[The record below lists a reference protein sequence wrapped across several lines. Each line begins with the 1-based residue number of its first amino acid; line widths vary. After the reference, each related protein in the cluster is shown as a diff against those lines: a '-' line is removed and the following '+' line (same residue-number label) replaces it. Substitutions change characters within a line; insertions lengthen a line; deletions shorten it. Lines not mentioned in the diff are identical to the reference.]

1 MHLLNLASCLL
12 LSLSGEDPLLFGT
25 VMLRETETIFFVY
38 SSESRSVN
46 WCQIN
51 KLINSRGHPA
61 DEMEYNIYFGGRQLV
76 GRVVAACKKVSGFI
90 LARDQTL
97 NNGINFDLS
106 SGTFKL
112 GSPATN
118 IITRP
123 GPFLPRFTS

>member
-1 MHLLNLASCLL
+1 MQCMDVAAHASPKPCFL
-12 LSLSGEDPLLFGT
+12 LSLSLYLSLSPEEDSL
-25 VMLRETETIFFVY
+25 VMLRETETIFFFVY

-90 LARDQTL
+90 LEQLQRRD
-97 NNGINFDLS
+97 
-106 SGTFKL
+106 
-112 GSPATN
+112 
-118 IITRP
+118 
-123 GPFLPRFTS
+123 

>member
-1 MHLLNLASCLL
+1 
-12 LSLSGEDPLLFGT
+12 
-25 VMLRETETIFFVY
+25 VMLRETETIFFLF

-51 KLINSRGHPA
+51 KLINSRGHTA
-61 DEMEYNIYFGGRQLV
+61 EEMEFNIYFAGRQLD
-76 GRVVAACKKVSGFI
+76 RVVAACKKVSGRLI

-106 SGTFKL
+106 SGTFQL

>member
-1 MHLLNLASCLL
+1 
-12 LSLSGEDPLLFGT
+12 
-25 VMLRETETIFFVY
+25 MLRETETIFFVY

-61 DEMEYNIYFGGRQLV
+61 DEMEYNIYFGGQQL

-106 SGTFKL
+106 SGTFEL
-112 GSPATN
+112 GSPAPYFF
-118 IITRP
+118 IP
-123 GPFLPRFTS
+123 WFTP